1 MAEGRLRDAD
11 TLIRQLRLEFG
22 VLARERLREMDVLL
36 SRLRAGRDDSALRDL
51 RRNAHGLAG
60 SGGSV
65 GLPEVTRI
73 ARQLE
78 GECRQRL
85 ESGEAPGGIELTA
98 WAAALDALRS
108 LLADG

>member
-1 MAEGRLRDAD
+1 M
-11 TLIRQLRLEFG
+11 
-22 VLARERLREMDVLL
+22 ARERLDEMGVLL
-36 SRLRAGRDDSALRDL
+36 SRLGAGRDDDALRDL

-78 GECRQRL
+78 GECRRRL
-85 ESGEAPGGIELTA
+85 ESGEVPGDGDLAA
-98 WAAALDALRS
+98 WTAALGALRTA
-108 LLADG
+108 LLGEGPA

>member
-1 MAEGRLRDAD
+1 M
-11 TLIRQLRLEFG
+11 
-22 VLARERLREMDVLL
+22 ARERLDEMGVLL
-36 SRLRAGRDDSALRDL
+36 SRLGAGRDDEALRDL

-65 GLPEVTRI
+65 GLPEVTRL

-78 GECRQRL
+78 GECGRRL
-85 ESGEAPGGIELTA
+85 ESGEVPGDGERAA